1 MKRPPSL
8 PTGRQLAVGLVT
20 ACVASAVLAFPA
32 HAAGTNS
39 VAAVQ
44 PVINIANAAGG
55 LVVSGTAA
63 DDVEQVNVQVVDQ
76 DLGSFETFK
85 SLPAPADGITQD
97 WTLKLSEVEVGSL
110 VDGPLEVHVQF
121 VGQSPSACVPADCE
135 TPAATVTKDVVAPEL
150 LTSED
155 GLITAGDV
163 VVAVSPEAVIHFT
176 TNTSGSAAVPTTASP
191 VWPTDGVAV
200 TQSQQIRLLAVDAA
214 GNTTAALL
222 NYTVIQDT
230 TTTVTLNPAA
240 SPQPAGTAITLTAGV
255 TPAGATGTV
264 EFFDNGNSLGAASAA
279 RTKIV
284 TPTVG
289 SHSYTAK
296 FDSATAA
303 FNPSTSTAKTMT
315 ISPAPVTAVPTTT
328 TLAVTPSS
336 PQVDGTTLTLTAG
349 VSPSAAGTFEF
360 FDGATSLGA
369 ASSSLT
375 KTHTPGIGGHSY
387 TVHFTPADPTAFV
400 GSTSAAHNVTIT
412 AKPPTDTT
420 TSLTVT
426 PSSPRRKA
434 SP

>member
-32 HAAGTNS
+32 HAAAGSNS

-121 VGQSPSACVPADCE
+121 VGQSASACVPADCE
-135 TPAATVTKDVVAPEL
+135 TPAATVTKDVVAPEMAIFPGD
-150 LTSED
+150 TDPIE
-155 GLITAGDV
+155 AGNV
-163 VVAVSPEAVIHFT
+163 QVVSPEATIHYT
-176 TNTSGSAAVPTTASP
+176 TSTGNRPVPTTASP
-191 VWPTDGVAV
+191 VWPASGDLSV

-214 GNTTAALL
+214 GNTTSEVR

-264 EFFDNGNSLGAASAA
+264 EFFDNGTSLGAARRPGRRSSRRLSAA
-279 RTKIV
+279 TRT
-284 TPTVG
+284 PPR
-289 SHSYTAK
+289 STA
-296 FDSATAA
+296 ATTA
-303 FNPSTSTAKTMT
+303 FNPSTSTAT
-315 ISPAPVTAVPTTT
+315 
-328 TLAVTPSS
+328 
-336 PQVDGTTLTLTAG
+336 G
-349 VSPSAAGTFEF
+349 
-360 FDGATSLGA
+360 
-369 ASSSLT
+369 
-375 KTHTPGIGGHSY
+375 
-387 TVHFTPADPTAFV
+387 
-400 GSTSAAHNVTIT
+400 
-412 AKPPTDTT
+412 
-420 TSLTVT
+420 
-426 PSSPRRKA
+426 
-434 SP
+434 